1 MIVIL
6 LTGEPNSGKDT
17 VASMLCD
24 EFGFVRVAMGD
35 ILKEDVS
42 KKTGIPLHY
51 FHDRSIKD
59 NPVGFQ
65 SKTYRTLLIDHAHEA
80 RKVDNDIYVRQVMD
94 KIRITQGQRFVVS
107 DWRYQSEE
115 LFLRKRCHVT
125 TIRVIRSVI
134 PIPDFI
140 DLNMPVDKTI
150 HNTGTLADLR
160 SSVRRLNL
168 TLDPLACPS
177 VTLVD
182 EPAASK
188 FVHLE
193 VDPSDGS

>member
-1 MIVIL
+1 MLVIL
-6 LTGEPNSGKDT
+6 LTGIPNSGKDT
-17 VASMLCD
+17 VASILCD

-42 KKTGIPLHY
+42 KKTGIPLQY
-51 FHDRSIKD
+51 FHDRDIKD
-59 NPVGFQ
+59 SPFDN
-65 SKTYRTLLIDHAHEA
+65 SKNYRTLLIDHAREA
-80 RKVDNDIYVRQVMD
+80 RQVDNDIYVRQVMD

-115 LFLRKRCHVT
+115 LFLRKRCQVT
-125 TIRVIRSVI
+125 TIRVVRSVI

-140 DLNMPVDKTI
+140 DLNMPVDKII

-160 SSVRRLNL
+160 SSVRSLNL

-182 EPAASK
+182 EPVASK
-188 FVHLE
+188 SVHLT
-193 VDPSDGS
+193 VDLSDGS